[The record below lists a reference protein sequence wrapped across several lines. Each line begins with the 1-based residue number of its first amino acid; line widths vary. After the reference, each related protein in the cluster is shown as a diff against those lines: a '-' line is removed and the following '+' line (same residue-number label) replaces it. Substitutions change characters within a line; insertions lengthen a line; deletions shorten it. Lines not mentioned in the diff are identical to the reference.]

1 MGLRLSGALPKSA
14 DSHYWQLQV
23 LYHSPLAMQAGTL
36 GPQQMVVGGG
46 MGLRYIIRGTAV
58 VEHASNDGPL
68 LIDSF
73 SAVPLSQELLHPKE
87 SE

>member
-1 MGLRLSGALPKSA
+1 LSGALPKRA
-14 DSHYWQLQV
+14 DSHYWQIQV

-36 GPQQMVVGGG
+36 SPQQPVVGGG

-73 SAVPLSQELLHPKE
+73 STVAVSPELLQPKE

>member
-1 MGLRLSGALPKSA
+1 MPSA
-14 DSHYWQLQV
+14 RPNWPRNRSFLV
-23 LYHSPLAMQAGTL
+23 AATMQAGTL
-36 GPQQMVVGGG
+36 GPQQPVVGGG

-58 VEHASNDGPL
+58 VEYASNDGPL

-73 SAVPLSQELLHPKE
+73 STVPVSPEQLKPKE

>member
-1 MGLRLSGALPKSA
+1 
-14 DSHYWQLQV
+14 
-23 LYHSPLAMQAGTL
+23 MQASTL
-36 GPQQMVVGGG
+36 DSQQPVVGGG

-73 SAVPLSQELLHPKE
+73 STVPVSSERLQPKE
-87 SE
+87 SQ